1 MDEGGGEDFIPQR
14 AVNPVIPKDEIDVVR
29 DALSVSLNDE
39 DFLEF
44 AKRQRRE
51 ADEWWNGKGDI
62 GYNLRKRQDDNERML
77 FGRQYIGN
85 KKKSYQSSAQDN
97 IILEAEDYLKA
108 MAFSKLPDITVTPGG
123 DTADKKQ
130 IAKMLSKVLTP
141 DRKSKEFRHR
151 KRVLG
156 MAFKH
161 MPVYYFGAIKR
172 FWNPQKGKFGDFD
185 AKFVHPQNLTLD
197 FRSVTN
203 DVGDMDFLYE
213 TVEETV
219 KQIIMKFPNKEKD
232 FIAEL
237 YKYNIFR
244 DGTDDAGKP
253 YANETNSAGMN
264 TKVKYVEVWFKEF
277 KKHTETKENT
287 YEEIPGVAWYF
298 NGCLFK
304 KMRHPYWDWTGE
316 PQTFSYEV
324 KEVAGEKQTTKQPAT
339 ADQLQQLMT
348 GQSNENLETE
358 TVFHNHLDYPEF
370 PYIFLGFHQWGKSP
384 VDETTRIEQGATLQ
398 NQYDKRNRQ
407 IDEILDRSR
416 PKMVFSSSEGYTK
429 DDVANIDPADPYQK
443 VLLRGKLNES
453 FLMMPGEQPQPQ
465 LFQNLLDERER
476 IFDKAGVHQATR
488 GQANQDTP
496 ATNNQLSREGDFSR
510 MDDLMDDT
518 INYASEKWAN
528 WDMQFI
534 KLFYTESHL
543 KRILGPNGEWLNI
556 QIHRDDVADGM
567 EVIISASGSDKLR
580 AEQNATDDAKMKL
593 THPFQYYTDKGYSD
607 PRGRTL
613 GLMNFLMN
621 PQGYLMDIQNGGDG
635 TQIQNGVNAAAG
647 VVNGQQQPQQGGQMP
662 PQQGDQAPQPG
673 SQQSP
678 GRGGDPQ
685 AIQDIMQIQEGQVPP
700 PPQQV
705 SPAYMQTF
713 SQFMQSPVV
722 EQLIQ
727 KFGEQFKQ
735 QLLKFAQTVAQ
746 LSKQQ
751 QPQGTQAQPQP
762 QGGMPH
768 PAAQMGTNQ
777 NVGPLSGNPT
787 PGNTSRIAAQSPRRI
802 I

>member
-14 AVNPVIPKDEIDVVR
+14 AINPVIPKDEVEVVR
-29 DALSVSLNDE
+29 DALSVELSDE

-51 ADEWWNGKGDI
+51 EDEWWNGKAES

-77 FGRQYIGN
+77 FGRQYLGI
-85 KKKSYQSSAQDN
+85 KKKRYESTAQDN
-97 IILEAEDYLKA
+97 IILEAEDYLHA
-108 MAFSKLPDITVTPGG
+108 MAFSKLPDITVTPGS
-123 DTADKKQ
+123 DTPEKKQ

-141 DRKSKEFRHR
+141 DRKSREFRHR

-161 MPVYYFGAIKR
+161 MPVYYFGAVKR
-172 FWNPQKGKFGDFD
+172 FWNPQKGKFGDMD

-197 FRSVTN
+197 HRSVTN
-203 DVGDMDFLYE
+203 DVSDMDFLYE

-219 KQIIMKFPNKEKD
+219 KEILMKFPKSEKK
-232 FIAEL
+232 FIEEL

-244 DGTDDAGKP
+244 NGTDDAGNP
-253 YANETNSAGMN
+253 YPNENNSAGMN
-264 TKVKYVEVWFKEF
+264 TKVKYVEVWFKEY
-277 KKHTETKENT
+277 KKHKDKETEW
-287 YEEIPGVAWYF
+287 EEVPGIAWYF
-298 NGCLFK
+298 NGCLFD

-316 PQTFSYEV
+316 PQTFSYEI
-324 KEVAGEKQTTKQPAT
+324 KEIEGKQTRVRQPAT
-339 ADQLQQLMT
+339 TDQLKQLLT
-348 GQSNENLETE
+348 GQTDEDTETE
-358 TVFHNHLDYPEF
+358 TIFHNHLDYPEF

-398 NQYDKRNRQ
+398 NQYDKRSRQ

-465 LFQNLLDERER
+465 LFTNLLDERER

-496 ATNNQLSREGDFSR
+496 ATNTQLSREGDFSR
-510 MDDLMDDT
+510 LDDLMDDT
-518 INYASEKWAN
+518 INYASERWAN

-534 KLFYTESHL
+534 KLFYTEAHL
-543 KRILGPNGEWLNI
+543 KRVIGPDGQWLNVM
-556 QIHRDDVADGM
+556 IHRDDVSDGM

-580 AEQNATDDAKMKL
+580 AEQAATDDAKMKL

-635 TQIQNGVNAAAG
+635 TQIQNGVQGAAD
-647 VVNGQQQPQQGGQMP
+647 VVNGQQPQGQQPGQL
-662 PQQGDQAPQPG
+662 PQPE
-673 SQQSP
+673 SPQSP
-678 GRGGDPQ
+678 PGQSGGDPQ

-705 SPAYMQTF
+705 SPEYMQTF

-735 QLLKFAQTVAQ
+735 QLLTFAQTVAQ
-746 LSKQQ
+746 LSKQTQQ
-751 QPQGTQAQPQP
+751 QPQAQGM
-762 QGGMPH
+762 QGIH
-768 PAAQMGTNQ
+768 PAAAMGGQTNGS
-777 NVGPLSGNPT
+777 VGPLTGNPG
-787 PGNTSRIAAQSPRRI
+787 PGNTSRIAAVPPRSQI
-802 I
+802 